1 MTRPS
6 VARPSKRGGTLR
18 VIAALATVACVAA
31 PPPSAGAQQRGTTT
45 IALDGAGAKH
55 LKAQGV
61 RIAARRPAKLSQ
73 TRRLVL
79 PVRSGVVGR
88 TARLD
93 HQGGLVLR
101 RGRHTLLLSKLRMT
115 LGSRSALS
123 AVVNGRRRTILTS
136 RKRASLDVSA
146 GTASL
151 RGARLSLT
159 PAGASLIARKLRL
172 RRVLRSAFGT
182 VRVSAV
188 VRAAPGSAES
198 STGTGTS
205 GRGGT
210 APDGGSSSGSA
221 GGSGSPSTTPITNEP
236 PVLARPA
243 SAVAITSAQLN
254 WHVRDSF
261 IQYINSGEG
270 TSVSRGATNGP
281 KTTRPGS
288 PLPLVYDFGFSLPSG
303 WWDAGTQTAGV
314 YHQGTVNFKHT
325 LHGIDFDAMDPEIEI
340 NGARSRAIF
349 RFDGRANTQT
359 GNKRAVLVNLH
370 LDRAASI
377 THDAKSHTYTR
388 VPGTVADGADAS
400 IFAGFYEPGE
410 EFGWVDIAF
419 TTG

>member
-6 VARPSKRGGTLR
+6 VPRPSKRRGTLR
-18 VIAALATVACVAA
+18 AIAALATVACVAA
-31 PPPSAGAQQRGTTT
+31 PAPSAGAQQRGTTT
-45 IALDGAGAKH
+45 IGLDGAGAKH

-93 HQGGLVLR
+93 HHGGLVLR
-101 RGRHTLLLSKLRMT
+101 RGRHTLRLTKLRMT

-123 AVVNGRRRTILTS
+123 AVVSGRRRRILTS

-172 RRVLRSAFGT
+172 RRVRRSAFGT
-182 VRVSAV
+182 ARVTAV
-188 VRAAPGSAES
+188 VRAAAPARSRAPGSAES
-198 STGTGTS
+198 ST
-205 GRGGT
+205 
-210 APDGGSSSGSA
+210 GSA

-303 WWDAGTQTAGV
+303 WWDASTQTAGV